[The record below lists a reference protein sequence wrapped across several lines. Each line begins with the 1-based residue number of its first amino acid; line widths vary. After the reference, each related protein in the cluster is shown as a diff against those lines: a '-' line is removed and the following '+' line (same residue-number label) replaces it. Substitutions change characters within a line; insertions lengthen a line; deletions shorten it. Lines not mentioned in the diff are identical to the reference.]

1 MSEHTQSTGIEVIP
15 TIAGGDSAVTLDDVI
30 SRPTDLPAGST
41 FHSSVSVPG
50 QGTVYANGRA
60 APVDAPHQRCVALE
74 TGGSID
80 FGSHYRF
87 GVDKIYIMEK
97 DTATWKARRSSKP
110 TSAKA
115 PTLKRQMVEA
125 AATVAISAVG

>member
-15 TIAGGDSAVTLDDVI
+15 TIAGGDSAVTLDD
-30 SRPTDLPAGST
+30 
-41 FHSSVSVPG
+41 G
-50 QGTVYANGRA
+50 QGTVYAYGRA
-60 APVDAPHQRCVALE
+60 ALVDAPHQRCVALE

-87 GVDKIYIMEK
+87 GVGEIYIMEK

-110 TSAKA
+110 TSTKA

-125 AATVAISAVG
+125 AATMAISAAGGLMLGTKAASVLFPGSA